1 MLLGKR
7 YGDQGVKTKVDR
19 IYDKI
24 EQPQNFSFEIF
35 NSLEERQLEVIA

>member
-1 MLLGKR
+1 MLLGKG
-7 YGDQGVKTKVDR
+7 YDDKGVKTKVAR

-35 NSLEERQLEVIA
+35 NSLGERKLEVIA